1 MSVEPKNSLS
11 AREAELLARQFNS
24 AFMTTSSYGT
34 SHPMAEKVCAT
45 LAQTVAESLLKLPAL
60 TLLLDRGAIFVEKHA
75 VGQRFNPRRLINLL
89 SRMNIESITF
99 SRGIRQPELVALMEV
114 LGDPESNPDVDAA
127 RQQLARNGI
136 SHVQLNYVVF
146 RKVTADQKVVASSN
160 DDEEADEMTFPT
172 LGDQAEDTFG
182 SIASLMSLSELV
194 RDPQQFA
201 GRVAEQNHDEYR
213 NRQVVR
219 QLRNLVSQI
228 ESGELA
234 AENAMSSELVLGAVN
249 SLRRKVRKSFE
260 TRQDVELILAEEDQ
274 VLGEIDQ
281 LTYST
286 LVALV
291 REEFRCGKF
300 SASRMAQIINRM
312 LPDARDLKR
321 LLPQLKHGLLAEGM
335 SLTEYSR
342 LVHELS
348 TELRGEH
355 LVKALEQGAES
366 IGLDVDEIVDQIRDD
381 PAEAARLIVM
391 ATELR
396 RGGASDE
403 EQLSAAFSDYI
414 ERVSEKLITPE
425 PGNTDGGSEAMGQQL
440 SRVQQLLVD
449 QLNRQGLPPELID
462 ELQQHLAERMERRS
476 KSEPE
481 TKPKPKPEEPQPAST
496 STAPTAPP
504 AKLPSRVFNPVN
516 TAYFLKR
523 EIKLALRYRRSF
535 SLVKVS
541 IELVRELNGTVRVPA
556 PEELNVLIGDVYD
569 EIINQM
575 RDLDLVGSLDRKYRA
590 VPLLILPM
598 TDQEGVDVFAKRLEK
613 GLSTRPYRFGSDLL
627 QLQFALTALSHKF
640 EENEEPSAFLKRL
653 DREHERNRKRS
664 KQSGTNR
671 EGREEREETAG
682 NH

>member
-1 MSVEPKNSLS
+1 MSVERKNSLS

-24 AFMTTSSYGT
+24 AFMTTSSYST

-45 LAQTVAESLLKLPAL
+45 LAQTVAEILLKLPAL

-127 RQQLARNGI
+127 RQQLARNGV

-160 DDEEADEMTFPT
+160 DEEEADEISFPT
-172 LGDQAEDTFG
+172 LGHQAEDTFG

-194 RDPQQFA
+194 KDPQQFA

-213 NRQVVR
+213 SRQVVR

-249 SLRRKVRKSFE
+249 SLRQKVRQSFE
-260 TRQDVELILAEEDQ
+260 SRKDVELILAEEDQ

-291 REEFRCGKF
+291 REEFRGGKF
-300 SASRMAQIINRM
+300 SAGRMAQIINRM

-449 QLNRQGLPPELID
+449 QLNRQGLPQELID
-462 ELQQHLAERMERRS
+462 QLQQHLAERMERRS
-476 KSEPE
+476 RPEPKSEPA
-481 TKPKPKPEEPQPAST
+481 TKPKPRPEPPRPASN

-523 EIKLALRYRRSF
+523 EIKLALRYQRSF

-556 PEELNVLIGDVYD
+556 REELDVLIGDVYD

-575 RDLDLVGSLDRKYRA
+575 RDLDLVGSLDRERRA

-598 TDQEGVDVFAKRLEK
+598 TDQKGVDVVARRLEK
-613 GLSTRPYRFGSDLL
+613 GLSTRPYRFGSELL
-627 QLQFALTALSHKF
+627 QLQFAVTALSHKF
-640 EENEEPSAFLKRL
+640 EDNEEPSAFLKRV
-653 DREHERNRKRS
+653 DREHERNRKRLRAPV
-664 KQSGTNR
+664 G
-671 EGREEREETAG
+671 A
-682 NH
+682 

>member
-1 MSVEPKNSLS
+1 MSVERKTSLS
-11 AREAELLARQFNS
+11 ARDAELLARQFNS
-24 AFMTTSSYGT
+24 AFMTTSSYGA
-34 SHPMAEKVCAT
+34 SHPTAEKACDT
-45 LAQTVAESLLKLPAL
+45 LAQTVAESLLGLPAV
-60 TLLLDRGAIFVEKHA
+60 TLILDRGAIFVEKHA

-89 SRMNIESITF
+89 ARMNIESITF

-114 LGDPESNPDVDAA
+114 LGDPESSPDVDTA
-127 RQQLARNGI
+127 RQQLDRRGV

-160 DDEEADEMTFPT
+160 DQKAADEVTFST
-172 LGDQAEDTFG
+172 QSHQTEDTFG
-182 SIASLMSLSELV
+182 SIASLMSLRELV

-201 GRVAEQNHDEYR
+201 GRVAEQNHDEFR
-213 NRQVVR
+213 SRQVVR

-249 SLRRKVRKSFE
+249 SLRQKVRQSFE
-260 TRQDVELILAEEDQ
+260 NRKDVELILAEEDQ

-414 ERVSEKLITPE
+414 ERVSEKLIGPE

-449 QLNRQGLPPELID
+449 QLNRQGLPQELID
-462 ELQQHLAERMERRS
+462 QLQQLLAERMERRS
-476 KSEPE
+476 NPEPEPE
-481 TKPKPKPEEPQPAST
+481 TEPEPESEPKIEASQPAST
-496 STAPTAPP
+496 STVPAASP

-516 TAYFLKR
+516 TAFFLKR
-523 EIKLALRYRRSF
+523 EIKLALRYHRAF
-535 SLVKVS
+535 ALVKIS
-541 IELVRELNGTVRVPA
+541 IELVRELNGTVRVPE
-556 PEELNVLIGDVYD
+556 PEELSFLLGDVYD

-575 RDLDLVGSLDRKYRA
+575 RDLDLVGSLDREHRA

-598 TDQEGVDVFAKRLEK
+598 TDQKGVDVVARRLEK
-613 GLSTRPYRFGSDLL
+613 GLSTRPYRFGNELL
-627 QLQFALTALSHKF
+627 QLQFAVTALSHNF
-640 EENEEPSAFLKRL
+640 EDNEEPSAFLKRV
-653 DREHERNRKRS
+653 DREHERNRKHLRAPV
-664 KQSGTNR
+664 G
-671 EGREEREETAG
+671 A
-682 NH
+682 